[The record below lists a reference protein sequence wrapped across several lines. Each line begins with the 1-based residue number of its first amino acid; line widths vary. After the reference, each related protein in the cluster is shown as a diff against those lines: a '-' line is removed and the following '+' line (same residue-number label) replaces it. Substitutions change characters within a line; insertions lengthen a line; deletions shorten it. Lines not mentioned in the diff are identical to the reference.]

1 VERQVSAT
9 YKGLWTKLKKN
20 AEHRRAKIT
29 KKRFKGLDQPPH
41 YSSPTVQYTYGRTYP
56 FQCDSRVSIGTLG
69 GRISLPYQGKDAH
82 LALIRAGASIG
93 AAKLWYETPKR
104 TF

>member
-29 KKRFKGLDQPPH
+29 KKRFKGLDHPPH
-41 YSSPTVQYTYGRTYP
+41 YSSPTVQHTYGRTYT